1 MPNHV
6 FITGSCQCGAV
17 RFEVLEE
24 PLGPWVCHCLECRKV
39 SAGPMTATVAVR
51 REAFALTSGALAQWE
66 RGSDSGAVN
75 RAHFCPVC
83 GNRIYHDNPAA
94 PEILR
99 LKTGAFDVEVQGE
112 PLAHLWAKRAA
123 SWVKIAPGALVYDE
137 QPVLDEFFA
146 ALEEM
151 RAGG

>member
-1 MPNHV
+1 MTDTV

-24 PLGPWVCHCLECRKV
+24 PLGPWLCHCTECRKV

-75 RAHFCPVC
+75 RAHFCPTC

-112 PLAHLWAKRAA
+112 PLAHLYAGRAA
-123 SWVKIAPGALVYDE
+123 SWVRMAPDALVYDT
-137 QPVLDEFFA
+137 QPTFA
-146 ALEEM
+146 ELLTALEEM
-151 RAGG
+151 RAG